1 MKLGYAK
8 DLSLLD
14 LNSQIESLKKEG
26 CDRIFI
32 EKEVSVSE
40 ESELEVLLDM
50 ILPGD
55 TVVVCELFVFY
66 CTIEGLIKII
76 EEFRFKQAEFI
87 SINDKINTTTS
98 FGNNFYKII
107 KALADINKPEI
118 HITPTLKKENKRGR
132 PPGLNQEKIKKV
144 ERAKNLYHKRK
155 VPIKEICSELKISRA
170 TLFRYLNH

>member
-1 MKLGYAK
+1 MKLGYAR
-8 DLSLLD
+8 DLSILD
-14 LNSQIESLKKEG
+14 LNTQIESLKKEG

-55 TVVVCELFVFY
+55 TVVVCDLSVFY
-66 CTIEGLIKII
+66 CMIEGLIKII
-76 EEFRFKQAEFI
+76 EDFRVKQVEFI
-87 SINDKINTTTS
+87 SIKEGINTTTS
-98 FGNNFYKII
+98 YGKIFYQII

-132 PPGLNQEKIKKV
+132 PSGLNQEKIKKV
-144 ERAKNLYHKRK
+144 ERAKVLYYKRK
-155 VPIKEICSELKISRA
+155 LPDKEICSELKISRA
-170 TLFRYLNH
+170 TLFRYLKY